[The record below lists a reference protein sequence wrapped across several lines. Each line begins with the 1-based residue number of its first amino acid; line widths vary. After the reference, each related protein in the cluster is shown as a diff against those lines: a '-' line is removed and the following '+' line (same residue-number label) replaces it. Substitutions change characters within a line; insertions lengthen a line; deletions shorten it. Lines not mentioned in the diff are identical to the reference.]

1 YFHNA
6 RPHECLALSLHD
18 ALPILELVQ
27 ARELGRA
34 DAHRVRLK
42 NQPHARLTDEAV
54 DLFHH
59 FVEPGH
65 GAQRLQCGAVG
76 GVLPGHRRDLGE
88 DLAWARGR
96 QGGLS
101 HMMLLTRDRSP
112 LRQLTYFGFR
122 DGRGAACCAPALT
135 RAVTRRPPVPVL
147 GPRSSL
153 RPPRSLPTAAPDYR

>member
-1 YFHNA
+1 MIR
-6 RPHECLALSLHD
+6 RPPRSTLFPYTTLFRSRCEHVGV
-18 ALPILELVQ
+18 ELVQ

-65 GAQRLQCGAVG
+65 GAQRLERGAVG

-88 DLAWARGR
+88 NLAGARGR
-96 QGGLS
+96 KGGLS
-101 HMMLLTRDRSP
+101 HMILLTGIDPHYDSSRSSS
-112 LRQLTYFGFR
+112 F
-122 DGRGAACCAPALT
+122 
-135 RAVTRRPPVPVL
+135 AVTRRPPAPVPSR
-147 GPRSSL
+147 RSSL
-153 RPPRSLPTAAPDYR
+153 RPPRSPPTEIGRAHV